1 MGETTRLVFR
11 KMTGADVTAVAA
23 LDRQCFGERDA
34 WSRADFFY
42 AAKYPH
48 CKFIVAELDGKIVA
62 CAGVE
67 FFSDGAEIQSLAV
80 APKFRCQGIGRRL
93 LMMLLDAVQSR
104 GLSTV
109 ILEVRPSNTAA
120 IKLYEDFGF
129 QVVDRLKN
137 FYLDEDALVMLR
149 DL

>member
-1 MGETTRLVFR
+1 
-11 KMTGADVTAVAA
+11 MTVDDVTAVAA

-34 WSRADFFY
+34 WSRADFFF

-48 CKFIVAELDGKIVA
+48 CDFFVAELSGQIVA
-62 CAGVE
+62 CTGIE
-67 FFSDGAEIQSLAV
+67 FFHDGAEIQSLAV
-80 APKFRCQGIGRRL
+80 APKCRGQGIGAHL
-93 LMMLLDAVQSR
+93 LMMLLDAVKSR

-137 FYLDEDALVMLR
+137 FYRDEDALVMLR
-149 DL
+149 EI